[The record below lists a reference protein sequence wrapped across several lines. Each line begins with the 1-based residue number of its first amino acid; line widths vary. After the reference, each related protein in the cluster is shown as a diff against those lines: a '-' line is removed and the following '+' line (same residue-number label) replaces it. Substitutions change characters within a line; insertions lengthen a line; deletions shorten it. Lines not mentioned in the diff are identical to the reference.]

1 MSIEVVNE
9 ILTEEFSDLV
19 VTEVLKDYYETMVV
33 ILTDDYTHN
42 PTDID
47 HNVAVA
53 NAVTLLLKDFLN
65 EDEFKDWL
73 EERT

>member
-33 ILTDDYTHN
+33 ILTDGYTHHH
-42 PTDID
+42 TDID

-53 NAVTLLLKDFLN
+53 NAITLLLKDFLN

>member
-33 ILTDDYTHN
+33 ILTDGYTHHH
-42 PTDID
+42 TDID

>member
-19 VTEVLKDYYETMVV
+19 VTAVLKDYYDTVNA
-33 ILTDDYTHN
+33 ILEDEYNHHPTAIEHN
-42 PTDID
+42 IK
-47 HNVAVA
+47 VA
-53 NAVTLLLKDFLN
+53 NAITIVLNDFLN
-65 EDEFKDWL
+65 EDDFKEWL